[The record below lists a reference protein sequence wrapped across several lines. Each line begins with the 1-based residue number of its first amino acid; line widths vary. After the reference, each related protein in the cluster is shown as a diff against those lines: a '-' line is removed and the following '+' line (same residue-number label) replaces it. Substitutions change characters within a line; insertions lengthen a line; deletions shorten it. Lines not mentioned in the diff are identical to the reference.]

1 MVQTREP
8 LIDGIRGGDHKLDP
22 SPCPGSTK
30 YEHESRHEKTYD
42 KAAHAARKCSQVMS
56 RWDNALHKRSSF
68 RFRRTAIL
76 WFLDSNIARTL
87 V

>member
-30 YEHESRHEKTYD
+30 YEHESRHEKTDD
-42 KAAHAARKCSQVMS
+42 KAANAARKSSQVMS
-56 RWDNALHKRSSF
+56 RWDNALH
-68 RFRRTAIL
+68 
-76 WFLDSNIARTL
+76 
-87 V
+87 